1 MSLAA
6 PAIANDT
13 YPREDFAEELE
24 RASQNTT
31 VGHEVLF
38 ENERVR
44 IWGLDLAPGDRVPF
58 HCHTST
64 YFWVCTDEGRAQQR
78 YPSGEMD
85 TFDFRVGDVDFL
97 DIAPGESLIHD
108 LDNCGDTRLRFI
120 AVELLGD
127 RAPS

>member
-6 PAIANDT
+6 PAIARDT
-13 YPREDFAEELE
+13 YSPEAYTEELGK
-24 RASQNTT
+24 ASENRT

-44 IWGLDLAPGDRVPF
+44 IWGLDLAPGERVPF
-58 HCHTST
+58 HSHTST

-78 YPSGEMD
+78 YPSGEID
-85 TFDFRVGDVDFL
+85 TFDFRAGDVDFL
-97 DIAPGESLIHD
+97 EIAPGESLIHD

-127 RAPS
+127 RASS